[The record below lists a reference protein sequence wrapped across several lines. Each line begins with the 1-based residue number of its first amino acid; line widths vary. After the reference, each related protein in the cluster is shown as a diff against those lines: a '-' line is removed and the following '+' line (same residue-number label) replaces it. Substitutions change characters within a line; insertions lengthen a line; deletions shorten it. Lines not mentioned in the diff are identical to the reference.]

1 MSTEELTY
9 FRTRSGSVFTDHSRD
24 QFGADVTP
32 VVVIDPE
39 DGERVEAIVASA
51 RTFDRSA
58 GCRAV
63 RNLLRSW
70 TKPVAPPKPDEPT
83 GFGAGVRDREGTV
96 WLCVL
101 PNSDQP
107 WCDRD
112 GRWRAW
118 DEIDVP
124 EGGVLFEGVEP

>member
-1 MSTEELTY
+1 MSEETTY
-9 FRTRSGSVFTDHSRD
+9 FRNRRGTVFPDRD
-24 QFGADVTP
+24 REAFALGDITP

-83 GFGAGVRDREGTV
+83 GLHAVVRDREGRI
-96 WLCVL
+96 WQR
-101 PNSDQP
+101 PNSHHLWQCGWLP
-107 WCDRD
+107 S
-112 GRWRAW
+112 AW
-118 DEIDVP
+118 ADLDIP
-124 EGGVLFEGVEP
+124 EDGVLFKGVES